1 MVRTKWPPLVAF
13 YKIAPKA
20 DPAEASTLN
29 QQALSFPSSGP
40 LPTFCAA
47 FRNED
52 FGYRSSASK
61 ACRQPLKQ
69 PVRPTLL
76 ENP

>member
-1 MVRTKWPPLVAF
+1 
-13 YKIAPKA
+13 
-20 DPAEASTLN
+20 
-29 QQALSFPSSGP
+29 

-52 FGYRSSASK
+52 FGYRTPAAK
-61 ACRQPLKQ
+61 ACWQPLKQ